1 MAHLRLAQ
9 SVAAVFYLPHLIAQ
23 EIGAFRDEGLTI
35 EFVTSFGQQWALL
48 QSGAADI
55 AIGGRTLTTALA
67 ARDGTRNVNF
77 CGALRA
83 NTWFVLGRPPA
94 TPFKW
99 TDLASRTVIGL
110 ADFPQGI
117 CLRWVLLQHNVDPR
131 QMTLRSGRDT
141 AGELAAFRAGEG
153 DYLLH
158 SLHTAAPLVAAGEAV
173 LLQELATPTGFVPWS
188 TYAAR
193 PAVLRSRR
201 PEFEAFTRAIGRA
214 LRWIA
219 AAPPAAVAARLVR
232 YFPEWSLAQLADV
245 VGTYQPLGLWPRDP
259 LIPRADWEHYNTI
272 YEAAGA
278 PSLAVRYDDYVDAGL
293 AEKAMTG
300 L

>member
-48 QSGAADI
+48 QGGAADI
-55 AIGGRTLTTALA
+55 AIGGRTLDTALA

-77 CGALRA
+77 CAALRA
-83 NTWFVLGRPPA
+83 NTWFVLGRHA
-94 TPFKW
+94 APFQW
-99 TDLASRTVIGL
+99 ADLAGRTVIGL
-110 ADFPQGI
+110 PDFPQAI
-117 CLRWVLLQHNVDPR
+117 CLRWVLLQHGVDPR

-141 AGELAAFRAGEG
+141 AGELEAFRAGEG

-173 LLQELATPTGFVPWS
+173 LLRELATPTGFVPWS

-193 PAVLRSRR
+193 PDVLRRRR

-219 AAPPAAVAARLVR
+219 AAPPAAVAALLVR
-232 YFPEWSLAQLADV
+232 YFPDWSLASLAGV
-245 VGTYQPLGLWPRDP
+245 VATYQLLGVWPRDP
-259 LIPRADWEHYNTI
+259 LIPRADWDHYNTI
-272 YEAAGA
+272 YEATGA
-278 PSLAVRYDDYVDAGL
+278 PSLSVRYDDYVDAGL
-293 AEKAMTG
+293 AEQAMAG
-300 L
+300 W